1 MNTMDQ
7 RFKEINEA
15 KNKKFNNIDVVQEH
29 SDQNNLKSELIS
41 DLLATTTI
49 MEELWKYHPNNPKKQ
64 DIEKEYKL
72 LIQIQEDI
80 EKELEEIE

>member
-1 MNTMDQ
+1 MNTMEQ

>member
-1 MNTMDQ
+1 MDQ

-15 KNKKFNNIDVVQEH
+15 KNKKFNGIDVVQEH

-49 MEELWKYHPNNPKKQ
+49 MEELWKYHPDNPKKQ
-64 DIEKEYKL
+64 DIKKEYKL